1 MLKPCM
7 ANLRMTE
14 FDSGMESALEP
25 IASTP
30 VDDERELLDLLP
42 GVRSFFR
49 RRVTASEADDLTQEV
64 YLHMRARSSS
74 AVIKN
79 LRGYLL
85 TVAAN
90 VLNER
95 ARRDRVRKAT
105 HVAFEDTGHSAEQNT
120 PERIVLQ
127 RDQIN
132 LMVAAIQELPARTR
146 DVFLLHRFE
155 EMTYNAIAR
164 KMGMSSSGVEKHIMK
179 ALRHITGRLK
189 ETNA

>member
-1 MLKPCM
+1 MG
-7 ANLRMTE
+7 NLRMTE
-14 FDSGMESALEP
+14 LDSGMEGALEP
-25 IASTP
+25 IAATP
-30 VDDERELLDLLP
+30 INDESELLDLLP
-42 GVRSFFR
+42 DVRSFFR

-90 VLNER
+90 VLNEKARGDR
-95 ARRDRVRKAT
+95 ARCKAT
-105 HVAFEDTGHSAEQNT
+105 HVAFEDTGHSSEQNT

-127 RDQIN
+127 RDQIDV
-132 LMVAAIQELPARTR
+132 MVAVIQELPARTR

-155 EMTYNAIAR
+155 EMTYDAIAR

-179 ALRHITGRLK
+179 ALRHLTGRLK